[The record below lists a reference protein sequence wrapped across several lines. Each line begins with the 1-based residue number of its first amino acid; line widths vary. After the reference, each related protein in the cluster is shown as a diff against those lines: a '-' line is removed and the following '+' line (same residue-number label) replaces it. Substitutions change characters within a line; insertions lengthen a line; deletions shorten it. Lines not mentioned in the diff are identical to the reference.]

1 MSASQLEK
9 SSSYCKSS
17 YSNCFLCLKW
27 TIKQI
32 FRSYLKVDEVR
43 SVEPTDPTIKP
54 FFLLSI
60 KEYVFMDYLNPTSTH
75 FNLENNNALQVRIYL
90 CHWHIKI
97 FLLRGVDLCDI
108 IYYISTFWMHTA
120 VYVCIIKHNFL
131 FNTVGR
137 TLNMCL
143 LFKELATLF

>member
-1 MSASQLEK
+1 MSASPLEK
-9 SSSYCKSS
+9 SSSYRKSS

-60 KEYVFMDYLNPTSTH
+60 KEYVSMDYLNPTSTH

-108 IYYISTFWMHTA
+108 IYFNLLNAHRCVCMHNKT
-120 VYVCIIKHNFL
+120 
-131 FNTVGR
+131 
-137 TLNMCL
+137 
-143 LFKELATLF
+143 